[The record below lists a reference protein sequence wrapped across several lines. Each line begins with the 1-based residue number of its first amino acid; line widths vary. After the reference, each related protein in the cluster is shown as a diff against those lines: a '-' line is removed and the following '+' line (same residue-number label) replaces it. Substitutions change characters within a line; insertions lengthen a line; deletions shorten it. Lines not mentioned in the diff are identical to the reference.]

1 MVQRSKIL
9 IVTSQT
15 GGGHISLAE
24 ALRDQ
29 LMGDYEIEIVDPQ
42 PGFIAFHYRLV
53 SRYALWLWGAEFR
66 WMNSPERAWRAH
78 RLFTLWVVRELSALI
93 ARSRPALIIST
104 YPFLTSEVTYV
115 LRWLKLSIPFVM
127 LFADPDRVH
136 ASWLSERGASATF
149 APTRE
154 TYQQALASGFVAERV
169 HLVGW
174 PVRAQFRQPQRQERA
189 TLLTSLGLDAQGFTV
204 FLQGGGE
211 GAAQFTQTVERVLG
225 VGEEIQIILAT
236 GTHQRLYRRFRDVP
250 RLYALPFTRE
260 IAEYMAAADV
270 IMGKAGPNMLFES
283 VALGKP
289 FIATTYIP
297 GQEEA
302 NLEFIRR
309 YGLGWVA
316 QTPKEQHELLTRLM
330 ADREEWVNMQRSVEA
345 YWRWNEEENRKMV
358 LVIGGLI
365 EGGE

>member
-115 LRWLKLSIPFVM
+115 LRRLKLSIPFVM

-136 ASWLSERGASATF
+136 ASWLSERGA
-149 APTRE
+149 
-154 TYQQALASGFVAERV
+154 
-169 HLVGW
+169 
-174 PVRAQFRQPQRQERA
+174 
-189 TLLTSLGLDAQGFTV
+189 
-204 FLQGGGE
+204 
-211 GAAQFTQTVERVLG
+211 
-225 VGEEIQIILAT
+225 
-236 GTHQRLYRRFRDVP
+236 
-250 RLYALPFTRE
+250 
-260 IAEYMAAADV
+260 
-270 IMGKAGPNMLFES
+270 
-283 VALGKP
+283 
-289 FIATTYIP
+289 
-297 GQEEA
+297 
-302 NLEFIRR
+302 
-309 YGLGWVA
+309 
-316 QTPKEQHELLTRLM
+316 
-330 ADREEWVNMQRSVEA
+330 
-345 YWRWNEEENRKMV
+345 
-358 LVIGGLI
+358 
-365 EGGE
+365 